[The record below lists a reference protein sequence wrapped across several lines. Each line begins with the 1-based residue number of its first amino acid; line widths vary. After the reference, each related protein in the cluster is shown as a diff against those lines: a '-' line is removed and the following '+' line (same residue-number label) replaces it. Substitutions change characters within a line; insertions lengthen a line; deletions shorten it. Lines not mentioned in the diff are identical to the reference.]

1 MSAKLTSKRKVLKSE
16 KLPNPIISD
25 ILIDA
30 AVALRQRL
38 LGQIPT
44 TVPVVGVVHSNVIR

>member
-1 MSAKLTSKRKVLKSE
+1 MSAELTSKRKVQKSE

-30 AVALRQRL
+30 VVALRQRL

-44 TVPVVGVVHSNVIR
+44 TVPVVEVVHSNVIR